1 MSQTTGPKSNSG
13 KTGTTPPVR
22 TSAKQT
28 AARKAGAATVTVES
42 DSGPTFPKVT
52 SEAAPAPAVAPPAVS
67 DAAPKPATKQAP
79 KGPSGPRRVRLS
91 VSRIDPWSV
100 IKLGFL
106 LSVAFGIA
114 TVVAAAVGWRV
125 LDSMGVFAEL
135 NGLVESLDAVTQ
147 FGPLLEYL
155 KLKNVMSIATVI
167 AIVNIALITALSTL
181 GAFLYN
187 IVAALVGGLHM
198 TLTDD

>member
-67 DAAPKPATKQAP
+67 DAATKQAP

-100 IKLGFL
+100 MKLGFL